1 MEIRELAIIA
11 KRELEELTGFTSPNV
26 IGIGKRE
33 DLWYITIEIIEKK
46 SEAVNLEVLGIYEV
60 RLDTSGGFIG
70 YERTMMRKR
79 GDILR

>member
-46 SEAVNLEVLGIYEV
+46 SEAANLEVLGIYEV

>member
-46 SEAVNLEVLGIYEV
+46 V
-60 RLDTSGGFIG
+60 
-70 YERTMMRKR
+70 
-79 GDILR
+79 